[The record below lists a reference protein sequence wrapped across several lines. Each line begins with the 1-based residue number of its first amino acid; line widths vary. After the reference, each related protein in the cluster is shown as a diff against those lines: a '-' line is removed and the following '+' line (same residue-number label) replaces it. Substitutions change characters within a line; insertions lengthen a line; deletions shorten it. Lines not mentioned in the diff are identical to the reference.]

1 MRTQNDDGNDRKLG
15 EITEVED
22 ICVVQ
27 EQSCSSQIILTK
39 TWNRRLCIYM
49 LTAKLS
55 SRSWLQKRKGDR
67 RVFNRG
73 ALPFMLFPVP
83 EIVAEESTNS

>member
-1 MRTQNDDGNDRKLG
+1 
-15 EITEVED
+15 
-22 ICVVQ
+22 
-27 EQSCSSQIILTK
+27 
-39 TWNRRLCIYM
+39 M

-67 RVFNRG
+67 RIFNRG

-83 EIVAEESTNS
+83 EIVTEKSANS